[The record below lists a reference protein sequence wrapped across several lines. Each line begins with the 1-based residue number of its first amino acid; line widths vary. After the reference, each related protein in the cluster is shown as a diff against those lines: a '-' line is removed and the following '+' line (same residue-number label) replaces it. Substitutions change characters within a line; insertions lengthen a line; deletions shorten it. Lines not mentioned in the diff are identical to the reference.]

1 MYQRTD
7 LGGIGRVWLKRLE
20 FLGNL
25 KNWKKAMADNETDAQ
40 PRLYETKPRLPVN
53 QVSAAA

>member
-1 MYQRTD
+1 MANACSDSNSSLAWGYSKLNQFMYQRTD

-25 KNWKKAMADNETDAQ
+25 EKLEKGDG
-40 PRLYETKPRLPVN
+40 L
-53 QVSAAA
+53 